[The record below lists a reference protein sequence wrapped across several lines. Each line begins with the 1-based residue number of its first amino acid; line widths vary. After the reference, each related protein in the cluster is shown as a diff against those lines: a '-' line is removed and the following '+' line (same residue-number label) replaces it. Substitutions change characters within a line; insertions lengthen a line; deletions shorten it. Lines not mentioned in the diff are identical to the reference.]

1 METLQRVF
9 THILGFA
16 QQPWFSIGETQIDAL
31 RLAGLIL
38 ILLIVWWG
46 GLLFEKTIT
55 RVGHDKKTHVNP
67 SWYALSRI
75 GRYAIWIIGFA
86 IGLSYLGFN
95 MASFSLIGG
104 AIGVGVGFGLQNII
118 SNFISGIII
127 LVERIVKVNDFVD

>member
-55 RVGHDKKTHVNP
+55 RVGHDKKPTSTHAGMP
-67 SWYALSRI
+67 SAES
-75 GRYAIWIIGFA
+75 AA
-86 IGLSYLGFN
+86 MPIGLL
-95 MASFSLIGG
+95 ASLS
-104 AIGVGVGFGLQNII
+104 
-118 SNFISGIII
+118 
-127 LVERIVKVNDFVD
+127 D